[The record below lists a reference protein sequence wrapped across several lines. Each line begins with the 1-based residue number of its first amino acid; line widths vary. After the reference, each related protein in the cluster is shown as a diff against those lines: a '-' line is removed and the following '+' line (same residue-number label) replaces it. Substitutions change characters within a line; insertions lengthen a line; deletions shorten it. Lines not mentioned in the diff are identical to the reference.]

1 MEAMA
6 DMEVMVDTV
15 AREKQKLPQLHTMAD
30 MVDMDMEAMADMEVM
45 VDTVAREKQ
54 KLPQLHTMVDMVMG
68 DMVDTEDTVDIVESV
83 MPNHT
88 MVMEVVMAVME
99 VMVMVDMDG
108 ESKPTII
115 NLNPR
120 LSRQL
125 STSSHQIDIQ
135 NNTS

>member
-1 MEAMA
+1 MGEVMVDTVAREKQKHPQLHTMA

-15 AREKQKLPQLHTMAD
+15 EREKQKLPQLHTMAD
-30 MVDMDMEAMADMEVM
+30 MVDM
-45 VDTVAREKQ
+45 
-54 KLPQLHTMVDMVMG
+54 
-68 DMVDTEDTVDIVESV
+68 
-83 MPNHT
+83 
-88 MVMEVVMAVME
+88 VMEDMAVME
-99 VMVMVDMDG
+99 VMAVVMVDMDG

-135 NNTS
+135 NNTF

>member
-1 MEAMA
+1 MAAMVDTVAREKPKPTQLHTMADMVDTVDMEAMA

-30 MVDMDMEAMADMEVM
+30 MVDMVMEDM
-45 VDTVAREKQ
+45 
-54 KLPQLHTMVDMVMG
+54 
-68 DMVDTEDTVDIVESV
+68 EDTVDIVESV

>member
-1 MEAMA
+1 MGVDMEAMG
-6 DMEVMVDTV
+6 MEVMVDTV
-15 AREKQKLPQLHTMAD
+15 AREKQKHPQLHTMAD

-45 VDTVAREKQ
+45 VDTVEREKQ
-54 KLPQLHTMVDMVMG
+54 KLPQLHTMA
-68 DMVDTEDTVDIVESV
+68 DMVDMGTEDTVDIMESV

-115 NLNPR
+115 NLNPG

-125 STSSHQIDIQ
+125 STSSH
-135 NNTS
+135 

>member
-1 MEAMA
+1 MVDTVAREKQKHPQLHTMA
-6 DMEVMVDTV
+6 DMVDMDMEVMVDTV
-15 AREKQKLPQLHTMAD
+15 EREKQKLPQLHTMAD
-30 MVDMDMEAMADMEVM
+30 MVDMVME
-45 VDTVAREKQ
+45 
-54 KLPQLHTMVDMVMG
+54 

-99 VMVMVDMDG
+99 VMVMVDMGG

-120 LSRQL
+120 LSRQF
-125 STSSHQIDIQ
+125 
-135 NNTS
+135 

>member
-1 MEAMA
+1 MEVMVDTVAREKQKLPQLHTMGDMVDMDMEAMA

-30 MVDMDMEAMADMEVM
+30 MVDMVME
-45 VDTVAREKQ
+45 
-54 KLPQLHTMVDMVMG
+54 

-108 ESKPTII
+108 ES
-115 NLNPR
+115 
-120 LSRQL
+120 
-125 STSSHQIDIQ
+125 
-135 NNTS
+135 

>member
-1 MEAMA
+1 MA
-6 DMEVMVDTV
+6 AMVDTV
-15 AREKQKLPQLHTMAD
+15 AREKPKPTQLHTMADMVDTVD

-54 KLPQLHTMVDMVMG
+54 KLPQLHTMA

>member
-1 MEAMA
+1 MADMVDTVDMEAM

-15 AREKQKLPQLHTMAD
+15 AREKQKHPQLHTMAD

-45 VDTVAREKQ
+45 VDTVEREKQ
-54 KLPQLHTMVDMVMG
+54 KLPQLHTMADM
-68 DMVDTEDTVDIVESV
+68 
-83 MPNHT
+83 
-88 MVMEVVMAVME
+88 VVMAVME
-99 VMVMVDMDG
+99 VMAVVMVDMDG

-125 STSSHQIDIQ
+125 SPSSH
-135 NNTS
+135 

>member
-1 MEAMA
+1 MAAMVDTVA
-6 DMEVMVDTV
+6 REKPALNQLHTMADMVDMDMEVMVDTV

-30 MVDMDMEAMADMEVM
+30 MVDMVME
-45 VDTVAREKQ
+45 
-54 KLPQLHTMVDMVMG
+54 

-88 MVMEVVMAVME
+88 MVMEVVMA
-99 VMVMVDMDG
+99 DMDG

-125 STSSHQIDIQ
+125 STSSH
-135 NNTS
+135 

>member
-1 MEAMA
+1 MAAMVDTVAREKPKLTQLHTMADMVDTVDMEAM

-15 AREKQKLPQLHTMAD
+15 AREKQKHPQLHTMAD
-30 MVDMDMEAMADMEVM
+30 MVDMVME
-45 VDTVAREKQ
+45 
-54 KLPQLHTMVDMVMG
+54 

>member
-1 MEAMA
+1 MDMAAMVDTVAREKLKLTQLHTMA
-6 DMEVMVDTV
+6 DMEVMVDIV
-15 AREKQKLPQLHTMAD
+15 AREKLKLPQLHTMAD
-30 MVDMDMEAMADMEVM
+30 MVDMDMEA
-45 VDTVAREKQ
+45 
-54 KLPQLHTMVDMVMG
+54 
-68 DMVDTEDTVDIVESV
+68 MVDTEDTVDIVESV

-99 VMVMVDMDG
+99 VMAVVTVDMDG

-125 STSSHQIDIQ
+125 STSSH
-135 NNTS
+135 

>member
-1 MEAMA
+1 MAAMVDTVAREKQKLTQLHTMADMVDMDMEAMV

-15 AREKQKLPQLHTMAD
+15 AREKQKLLQLHTMAD
-30 MVDMDMEAMADMEVM
+30 MVDMVME
-45 VDTVAREKQ
+45 
-54 KLPQLHTMVDMVMG
+54 
-68 DMVDTEDTVDIVESV
+68 DMVDTEDTVDIVEGV

-99 VMVMVDMDG
+99 VMAVVMVDMDG

-125 STSSHQIDIQ
+125 STSSH
-135 NNTS
+135 

>member
-1 MEAMA
+1 MGDMVDMDMEAMG

-30 MVDMDMEAMADMEVM
+30 MVDMVME
-45 VDTVAREKQ
+45 
-54 KLPQLHTMVDMVMG
+54 

-88 MVMEVVMAVME
+88 MVMEEVMAV
-99 VMVMVDMDG
+99 VMVDMDG

-125 STSSHQIDIQ
+125 STSS
-135 NNTS
+135 